1 MRLYER
7 DQSLSD
13 LRVLFAECRLGQQ
26 RTVVLTGAVG
36 TGRTEVVRA
45 FTQEAVVAGAL
56 HCAAAISSVDHALPF
71 GTIWQLFMNPG
82 LPARTRKQAAQLLDS
97 EVIHTRLGADGS
109 ADGSLHQKLAY
120 VSHVLSG
127 LLLDVIEET
136 GRPLLL
142 TVDDA
147 HHADP
152 ASLQCLLSITGR
164 LRHSP
169 LMAVVSAADGP
180 QSFSPAFLG
189 GLPAEPICRH
199 LRLDLLTERGVESM
213 LAEHLPGAVARR
225 VAAECHALTGGNPVM
240 VRGFADDH
248 RRSDEDAGPLG
259 PETVHAWTRILHRCD
274 PGMLRLARWTAILG
288 ESGTPSVGGR
298 LAGLDDEAT
307 SRTLRALDRTG
318 CFAGGRFRHPSLRQ
332 AVLDGLAPAEQAAMH
347 AGAAAR
353 FRIEGASV
361 LVVADHLVAAGEPQ
375 DPWMVPTLNEAAEQ
389 ALSQGRVNQA
399 LTYLRLA
406 CRIPAPGPHHEVS
419 RALLA
424 RAEWRTDPALT
435 MRHGA
440 EVIAALRSG
449 DDPGAPELLAWAG
462 RLIWFGRVNDARTAL
477 ERLGDRQQALD
488 ESQAN
493 LLEALRLGL
502 SCLFPAGDG
511 PGPTVGAPAG
521 SRVGAATADPLG
533 QALGLLVRSLT
544 DGPGESTVA
553 AEHLIE
559 QSPLGER
566 TFGALACALGALVY
580 GGQLGTA
587 DRWCASLEGDAA
599 AAEAPTWLAVL
610 AALRSTIA
618 LRQGDPV
625 SAGTHASRSLKLVAA
640 EGWGVGVLL
649 PLGVL
654 IEATTMTG
662 RYQEALTHLR
672 TPVPDVLLKTPL
684 AIPYLRACARF
695 HAATGSLDRAL
706 REIGI
711 VSELVTRWNL
721 DQPALVPWRT
731 DAALVH
737 LELGRRE
744 EARRRAAEQWEMLG
758 PAQARERGITL
769 RVLAAAG
776 EPADRLTRLEQS
788 EGELRRAGDH
798 FELSLTLTDLDRAR
812 QGGIGP
818 RVRQI
823 GYSAADRD
831 GDELADAGTGECYQV
846 LSKAE
851 LRVAALAAD
860 GHSNREIAG
869 KLFVTVSTVEQHL
882 TKVYSKL
889 NVRCRSELPIRPHGL
904 TAANELCA

>member
-7 DQSLSD
+7 DEPLSD
-13 LRVLFAECRLGQQ
+13 LRALFAECRLGQQ
-26 RTVVLTGAVG
+26 RTAVLTGAVG
-36 TGRTEVVRA
+36 TGRTEVVRT
-45 FTQEAVVAGAL
+45 FTQDAVGAGAL
-56 HCAAAISSVDHALPF
+56 HCAATICDVDRTLPF
-71 GTIWQLFMNPG
+71 GTIWQLFVNQG
-82 LPARTRKQAAQLLDS
+82 LPTRTRKQVAQLLDS
-97 EVIHTRLGADGS
+97 EVIHTRLAADGS
-109 ADGSLHQKLAY
+109 ADGIFDQNLAY
-120 VSHVLSG
+120 ISHVLSG
-127 LLLDVIEET
+127 LLMDVIEKT

-152 ASLQCLLSITGR
+152 ASLHCLLSITGR

-169 LMAVVSAADGP
+169 LMSVVSAADGP

-189 GLPAEPICRH
+189 GLPAAPYSRH
-199 LRLDLLTERGVESM
+199 LRLDLLTERGVERM
-213 LAEHLPGAVARR
+213 LAEHLPEAEARR

-248 RRSDEDAGPLG
+248 CRTNEEDAGPLG
-259 PETVHAWTRILHRCD
+259 PETMRAWTRILHRCD
-274 PGMLRLARWTAILG
+274 PTMLRLARWTAILG
-288 ESGTPSVGGR
+288 ESGTTSMGGC
-298 LAGLDDEAT
+298 LAGLTDEAT

-318 CFAGGRFRHPSLRQ
+318 CFADGRFRHPSLRQ
-332 AVLDGLAPAEQAAMH
+332 AALDALAPAERAAMH
-347 AGAAAR
+347 VEAAAR
-353 FRIEGASV
+353 LRTEGVSV
-361 LVVADHLVAAGEPQ
+361 LVVVDHLVAAGEPQ

-406 CRIPAPGPHHEVS
+406 CRIPAPDSHHAVS

-424 RAEWRTDPALT
+424 RAEWRTNPALT

-440 EVIAALRSG
+440 EVIAALRCG
-449 DDPGAPELLAWAG
+449 DDPGGPDLPAWAG
-462 RLIWFGRVNDARTAL
+462 RLIWFGRENDARTAI
-477 ERLGDRQQALD
+477 ERLGDRKQALD
-488 ESQAN
+488 EVLGDQ
-493 LLEALRLGL
+493 LESLRLGL
-502 SCLFPAGDG
+502 SCLFPADDG
-511 PGPTVGAPAG
+511 PGRTVGG
-521 SRVGAATADPLG
+521 REGAATVNCLG
-533 QALGLLVRSLT
+533 QALGLLIRSLR
-544 DGPGESTVA
+544 DGPGESSVA
-553 AEHLIE
+553 AEHLVE
-559 QSPLGER
+559 QCPLGER
-566 TFGALACALGALVY
+566 TFAALACALGALVH

-587 DRWCASLEGDAA
+587 DRWCASLEEDAA
-599 AAEAPTWLAVL
+599 ALETPTWLAVL

-618 LRQGDPV
+618 LRQGDPG
-625 SAGTHASRSLKLVAA
+625 SAEMHAGRALQLIPV

-662 RYQEALTHLR
+662 RYQEALAHLR
-672 TPVPDVLLKTPL
+672 TPVPGVLLKTPL
-684 AIPYLRACARF
+684 AIPYIRARARF
-695 HAATGSLDRAL
+695 HAARGGLDRAL
-706 REIGI
+706 GEIGI

-721 DQPALVPWRT
+721 DWPALVPWRT

-737 LELGRRE
+737 LKLGRRE

-788 EGELRRAGDH
+788 VGELQRAGDH

-812 QGGIGP
+812 QEGIGS
-818 RVRQI
+818 RLRQI
-823 GYSAADRD
+823 AYSAADRD

-860 GHSNREIAG
+860 GHSNREIAS

-904 TAANELCA
+904 TAAKDFCA